1 MDKEPGDE
9 YIRRIAAF
17 IRANQSRLGQ
27 SQSNQARNQQL
38 VTGYDIRAWVGWPD
52 ANKGPPLAYTT
63 DLHHLFYL
71 LLRFEDLGVDVG
83 PLDVRLETISRPLSY
98 VSLLAA
104 KDKSDVSSIASVKSA
119 ISKFSLGGG
128 WWARPE
134 PPKAD
139 ADLKSIYS
147 AFTIL
152 PSIHIHQS
160 SLQVIQELAD
170 DPPLDHSVP
179 IYVFKLLQRLECVGM
194 YPSVYPIYPYRDM
207 SLDIDP
213 RQLLGWDHLSKS
225 LCSLTIKRSG
235 VEDVS
240 EIFID
245 AVLDDQARREG
256 HPAKVRPRRII
267 HRPIPSRQQSW
278 RGTPLPPLVS
288 EQDETSTPETSRPV
302 LSEMNWAFLKHL
314 CLSDNALT
322 FFPTIPIQYLTSIT
336 HLDLSSNLLITV
348 PAGLNQLYNLVSLNL
363 ADNMIES
370 VLGKGFLILYVSA
383 H

>member
-1 MDKEPGDE
+1 M
-9 YIRRIAAF
+9 
-17 IRANQSRLGQ
+17 S
-27 SQSNQARNQQL
+27 
-38 VTGYDIRAWVGWPD
+38 
-52 ANKGPPLAYTT
+52 
-63 DLHHLFYL
+63 
-71 LLRFEDLGVDVG
+71 
-83 PLDVRLETISRPLSY
+83 VRTL
-98 VSLLAA
+98 
-104 KDKSDVSSIASVKSA
+104 
-119 ISKFSLGGG
+119 
-128 WWARPE
+128 
-134 PPKAD
+134 
-139 ADLKSIYS
+139 
-147 AFTIL
+147 
-152 PSIHIHQS
+152 
-160 SLQVIQELAD
+160 
-170 DPPLDHSVP
+170 
-179 IYVFKLLQRLECVGM
+179 
-194 YPSVYPIYPYRDM
+194 VYPVYPYQDM
-207 SLDIDP
+207 SPDIDP

-225 LCSLTIKRSG
+225 LRSLTIKRSG

-256 HPAKVRPRRII
+256 HPAKPRARRII

-278 RGTPLPPLVS
+278 RGTPLPPLVA
-288 EQDETSTPETSRPV
+288 EQDETPTTETPRPV

-370 VLGKGFLILYVSA
+370 VLGEGFLLFYVNA